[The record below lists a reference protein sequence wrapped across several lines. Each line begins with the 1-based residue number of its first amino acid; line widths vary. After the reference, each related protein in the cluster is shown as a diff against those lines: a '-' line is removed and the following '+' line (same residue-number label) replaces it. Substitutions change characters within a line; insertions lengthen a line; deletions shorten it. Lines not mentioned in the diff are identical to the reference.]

1 MNDKSILSSAIE
13 PPADAPGFCEEDAA
27 KAAKIRRRKRQSKRT
42 LSFPI
47 ILIMV
52 EKDPV

>member
-1 MNDKSILSSAIE
+1 MCPDFVRKMPLKRPKSGA
-13 PPADAPGFCEEDAA
+13 GNA
-27 KAAKIRRRKRQSKRT
+27 KVKRT